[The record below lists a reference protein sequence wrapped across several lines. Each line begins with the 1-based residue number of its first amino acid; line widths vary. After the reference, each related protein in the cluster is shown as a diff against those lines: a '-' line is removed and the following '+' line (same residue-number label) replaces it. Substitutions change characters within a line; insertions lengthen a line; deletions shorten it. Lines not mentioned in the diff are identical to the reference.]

1 MDVVVRVTTRIL
13 RRLLEPHLAH
23 RFRYRK
29 SCLRI
34 FKTSA
39 KCVRDERGKHDC
51 FEGHPAAAK
60 AQPTVFL
67 EFQERGLAM
76 RRRALESCSGQ
87 GMAILRQVGATSKA

>member
-1 MDVVVRVTTRIL
+1 MIRSVMAI
-13 RRLLEPHLAH
+13 
-23 RFRYRK
+23 YRE

-39 KCVRDERGKHDC
+39 KCVRDERAKHDC
-51 FEGHPAAAK
+51 FESRQAAAAAK

-67 EFQERGLAM
+67 EFQERGFAM
-76 RRRALESCSGQ
+76 RQRALESCSGQ